1 MERDKI
7 IENIIK
13 KSQMKIAVSE
23 FIKEEKNMPKFNKI
37 TKAVATVVITLGIGT
52 GLVYAVGTVAY
63 EKIWKQPESYK
74 INNQNVTEEDKAK
87 SISEEEAEKIGNDYL
102 KKIGFDE
109 ETIKNLELQKEFLN
123 YDNVWFVNSEKV
135 SMGIDAENGKIKY
148 VNIPTWN
155 YKIPYN
161 YGITGEEAKKVAK
174 ELLKKYITE
183 DNVEDYE
190 LVKLTRNMETD
201 EASYIWYADF
211 YKKYGN
217 LINESEKVSIGWVP
231 TINGLYSLSFE
242 DIPYENNEQ
251 KISKEEAIKIATEK
265 DKNIEKNK
273 SILETKA
280 EIRIKQMNTEVYM
293 RENYKDDYEKGMLGY
308 LEKTEENTY
317 KFKDDAVMYKTDK
330 RARKVWCVVVK
341 YSDNK
346 SFSYYVDCTTGEI
359 IGGKALDVLYEDEIL
374 KNDSNNLVN

>member
-23 FIKEEKNMPKFNKI
+23 FVKEEKNMPKFNKI

-52 GLVYAVGTVAY
+52 GLVYAAGTVAY

-74 INNQNVTEEDKAK
+74 INNQNVTDEDKAK

-109 ETIKNLELQKEFLN
+109 ETIKNLKLQKEFLN

-211 YKKYGN
+211 YKKYGD
-217 LINESEKVSIGWVP
+217 LLNESEKVSIGWVP

-280 EIRIKQMNTEVYM
+280 EIRIKQMNTEVYI
-293 RENYKDDYEKGMLGY
+293 RENYKDDYEKGMHGY
-308 LEKTEENTY
+308 LEK
-317 KFKDDAVMYKTDK
+317 
-330 RARKVWCVVVK
+330 
-341 YSDNK
+341 
-346 SFSYYVDCTTGEI
+346 TGEI
-359 IGGKALDVLYEDEIL
+359 IGGKSLDSLYEDELL
-374 KNDSNNLVN
+374 KNDSNNLAN